1 MPNIAAHVYVAG
13 LVQGVAFRYYAR
25 REARS
30 LGITGWV
37 KNLHDGR
44 VELLFEGEEAAVDQM
59 VDWCRHGPRSAHVMD
74 IQIERYPYSGKY
86 AAFEV
91 TF

>member
-1 MPNIAAHVYVAG
+1 MPNIGVHVYVSG

-25 REARS
+25 RQARG
-30 LGITGWV
+30 LGVTGWV

-44 VELLFEGEEAAVDQM
+44 VELLLEGEESTVEQM

-74 IQIERYPYSGKY
+74 IRIEHYPHSGKY